1 MCSKSAIYKI
11 LLYKLIIL
19 KEYFD
24 TLIHGV
30 RKLTTNSG
38 HFLSKVYKMYIQEDD
53 HCKQSKELTLMVRGG
68 IFGFTFL
75 TLGDNVL

>member
-1 MCSKSAIYKI
+1 MYKH
-11 LLYKLIIL
+11 IIL

-24 TLIHGV
+24 APIHGV

-38 HFLSKVYKMYIQEDD
+38 HFLSKVYKMYIQEDDD